1 MAGVRFELSNLFA
14 TDMMLITHRS
24 SIMGQVEDLLAH
36 ILYHSIVQRK
46 QQILGNRNSI
56 SYCAEVLH
64 LKDSTSTR

>member
-1 MAGVRFELSNLFA
+1 
-14 TDMMLITHRS
+14 MMLITHRS